1 MDASVAAYKHV
12 LDQLEVYSDD
22 PFHPARNIILTQ
34 EVFLCS
40 MRAYKEE
47 LFRDIITTSNVKET
61 CIRIMKPHTKL
72 YETLFNLSILSLR
85 YMSMMKKKDQQEI
98 MLENMNL
105 FIRKN
110 HDYGDSFQDFQI
122 IGIIVRLNDKIN
134 RILTLLQD
142 NQDNEVKDEAVEDTI
157 NDLYN
162 YGILALMYKD
172 K

>member
-1 MDASVAAYKHV
+1 MGESVDAYKHV
-12 LDQLEVYSDD
+12 LDQLKMYSEDQ
-22 PFHPARNIILTQ
+22 FLPARNICLNQ

-47 LFRDIITTSNVKET
+47 LFKNITTTSNAKET
-61 CIRIMKPHTKL
+61 SIRFLKPHTKL
-72 YETLFNLSILSLR
+72 YETLFNISILSLR
-85 YMSMMKKKDQQEI
+85 YISMMKKKDQQEI
-98 MLENMNL
+98 TQENMKL

-110 HDYGDSFQDFQI
+110 HDYGDSFQDFQM

-134 RILTLLQD
+134 RILTLLQ
-142 NQDNEVKDEAVEDTI
+142 NQDNKVKDEAIEDTI